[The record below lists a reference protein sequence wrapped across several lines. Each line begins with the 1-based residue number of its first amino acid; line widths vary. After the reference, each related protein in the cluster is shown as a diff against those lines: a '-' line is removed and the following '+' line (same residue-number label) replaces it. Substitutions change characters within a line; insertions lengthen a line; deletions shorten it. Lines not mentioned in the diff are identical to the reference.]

1 MTEYEGA
8 LSVKWSASGEV
19 AGYTPPPTHIYAG
32 ETFDTLIAPGLL
44 AGVPVRERL
53 GGATDTAAIGQAMSV
68 SHPHI
73 PTRPSGAV
81 TREHT
86 AGYLLWLSGEVGH
99 RSLPVRS
106 SPLKLKT
113 DLLDGMFLIRDKLA
127 RIGVVFTVTGIPL
140 GNTDVIL
147 NGINHREIVRTDERG
162 VWWKYLEIDEYP
174 DALFISSNG
183 IVYALLEQKER
194 IDNEGIFDQIVQ
206 RRTIANA
213 THRQFHRQFI

>member
-1 MTEYEGA
+1 MVEYEGA
-8 LSVKWSASGEV
+8 LSVAWSDSGDV
-19 AGYTPPPTHIYAG
+19 AGYAPPPTHIYAG

-73 PTRPSGAV
+73 PTRAAASILWVRPTG
-81 TREHT
+81 TFERGNEHQKP
-86 AGYLLWLSGEVGH
+86 A
-99 RSLPVRS
+99 RS

-113 DLLDGMFLIRDKLA
+113 DLLDGMFLLRDKLP
-127 RIGVVFTVTGIPL
+127 RIGVVVTVTGIPL

-147 NGINHREIVRTDERG
+147 NGINHREIVKTDERG
-162 VWWKYLEIDEYP
+162 IWWKYLEIDEYP
-174 DALFISSNG
+174 DALFISPNG
-183 IVYALLEQKER
+183 IVYALLNQKER
-194 IDNEGIFDQIVQ
+194 EDNEGIFDQMVT

-213 THRQFHRQFI
+213 TNRQIHRRFV